1 MKKFFTIL
9 MGLIL
14 LTFTGCTSST
24 PTVSIN
30 QRNEMRTK
38 IIEADYNTTYKALM
52 TTLENQGYTIDN
64 TDMNTGLI
72 TASASRDTHSLWATA
87 LTGQT
92 GVATFKISCNLTK
105 LNAQNTRVRINA
117 REEST
122 TRQGLYTRDSAKEI
136 DNVEIYNSLFNELR
150 LEVAR
155 FKALN

>member
-1 MKKFFTIL
+1 MKKFFTVLVGL
-9 MGLIL
+9 ML
-14 LTFTGCTSST
+14 LVLTGCTSST
-24 PTVSIN
+24 PTININ
-30 QRNEMRTK
+30 QRNEMRTR

-72 TASASRDTHSLWATA
+72 TASASRDTHSAWSAA

-105 LNAQNTRVRINA
+105 LNTKNTRVRINA
-117 REEST
+117 REEVI

-136 DNVEIYNSLFNELR
+136 DDVEIYNNLFNELK

-155 FKALN
+155 FKAFN

>member
-1 MKKFFTIL
+1 MKKIFTIL
-9 MGLIL
+9 TGFML
-14 LTFTGCTSST
+14 LTFTGCTSSA
-24 PTVSIN
+24 PTISIN

-38 IIEADYNTTYKALM
+38 IIETDYNTTYKALM

-72 TASASRDTHSLWATA
+72 TASASRDTHSLWETA

-105 LNAQNTRVRINA
+105 LNIHNTRVRINV